1 MMTEPWTAER
11 LVSESLA
18 RELIQNQFPQLR
30 PARAELIGE
39 GFDNMV
45 YRVNERY
52 VFRFPRRTIAV
63 KLLERECNLLPELGR
78 SALALDIPLPLFQG
92 VPSPEFPWP
101 FVGYGFLDGVPAYTL
116 SLEQRMLSVERLAEF
131 MKSLHRFPLNQAAE
145 LGASYDEIG
154 RFDFP
159 VRLPKTMENRDKAVA
174 LGLWEEA
181 AAFDS
186 ILENV
191 DRCPL
196 PPQAEALVHGDLH
209 FRNILGN
216 EHGELSSV
224 IDWGDVHMGY
234 CATDLGFVYGFLPP
248 EGRARFFSIY
258 GEIDEPT
265 RRLARYR
272 SIHINLFQL
281 IYGHDKG
288 DKPLMEAARQS
299 LLLALEP

>member
-1 MMTEPWTAER
+1 MTEPWTAER

-18 RELIQNQFPQLR
+18 QELIQIQFPQLR
-30 PARAELIGE
+30 PARAQLIGE

-52 VFRFPRRTIAV
+52 VFRFPRRSIAV
-63 KLLERECNLLPELGR
+63 QLLERECTLLPELGR
-78 SALALDIPLPLFQG
+78 SSLALDIPLPIFEG
-92 VPSPEFPWP
+92 TASPEFPWP
-101 FVGYGFLDGVPAYTL
+101 FVGYGFLNGVPAYTL

-131 MKSLHRFPLNQAAE
+131 MKSLHRFPLDQAAK
-145 LGASYDEIG
+145 LGASYDTIG

-174 LGLWEEA
+174 LGLWEDA
-181 AAFDS
+181 AAFNP

-191 DRCPL
+191 NRCPL

-209 FRNILGN
+209 FRNLLADG
-216 EHGELSSV
+216 HGELSSV

-234 CATDLGFVYGFLPP
+234 RATDLGFVYGFLPP
-248 EGRARFFSIY
+248 EGRTRFFSIY

-265 RRLARYR
+265 RLLSRYR

-281 IYGHDKG
+281 IYGHDKE
-288 DKPLMEAARQS
+288 DRPLVEAARQS